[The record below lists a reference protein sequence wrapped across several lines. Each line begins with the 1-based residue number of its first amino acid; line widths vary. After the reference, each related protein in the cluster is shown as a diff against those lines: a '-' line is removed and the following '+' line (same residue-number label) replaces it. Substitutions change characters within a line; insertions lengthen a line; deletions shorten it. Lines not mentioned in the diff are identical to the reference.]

1 MPRRNFSTTDLNALR
16 HQLDRWRQSQSGATR
31 LPEALWT
38 SAAILASTHGVGRV
52 ARTLRLDYNK
62 LKRQVPQASAAGM
75 PSAPPA
81 FVELRPRQ
89 WLPQATTVCRIE
101 LSDPAGAK
109 MTLEL
114 PCDPA
119 TVVGVAQA
127 FWSRA

>member
-1 MPRRNFSTTDLNALR
+1 MPRTKFSATDLNQLR

-38 SAAILASTHGVGRV
+38 SAATLTLTHGVGPV
-52 ARTLRLDYNK
+52 ARALRLDYNK
-62 LKRQVPQASAAGM
+62 LKRQVPPPVQAAPLAA
-75 PSAPPA
+75 AP
-81 FVELRPRQ
+81 FIELRPRE
-89 WLPQATTVCRIE
+89 WLPQVATACRIE

-114 PCDPA
+114 PCDSA

-127 FWSRA
+127 FWRRA